1 MQFSQPEVESA
12 VQQMEQLRNQATI
25 YEQESIRYQKLV
37 IAEEYKLSQILSQ
50 TKEAQEN
57 SKKVQDELTAKKAE
71 LEQLNADLT
80 EARTEAKKLADDKLD
95 FETKK
100 TQHAEEYKLK
110 NNILVA
116 AQAALDEQ
124 TETLVK
130 NQEKFDTESKE
141 FTKKV
146 NKLKEVLADLV

>member
-1 MQFSQPEVESA
+1 MQFSQPEIETA
-12 VQQMEQLRNQATI
+12 VQQMEQIRNQATI
-25 YEQESIRYQKLV
+25 YEQESIRFQKLV
-37 IAEEYKLSQILSQ
+37 IAEEYKLSQILAQ

-57 SKKVQDELTAKKAE
+57 SKKAQEELLAKKVE
-71 LEQLNADLT
+71 LDQLNADLI

-100 TQHAEEYKLK
+100 AQHAEEYKLK

-130 NQEKFDTESKE
+130 KQDKLDTESKE

-146 NKLKEVLADLV
+146 NKLKEVLVDLV